1 MNFIKQIKNYFN
13 FLKVQKKNK
22 KKTIFFYSEN
32 ANYRNYL
39 IEILSKLDPSKFKII
54 YFTSDE
60 NDKPQLDEIDIFF
73 IGKGLIR
80 IIFFTFLKCDLM
92 IMTVTDLNN
101 FEIKKSKNCTNYLY
115 VFHSLMSVFKGYNKN
130 AFDNYDIIFT
140 NGEYQKKELQI
151 MENVYNLKKKLIFNI
166 GYTYVEYLQKI
177 IDRGK
182 SDNKILFAPS
192 WVNQK
197 NDLIEKYGKKI
208 ISELLKIDDVILR
221 PHPQSLIKS
230 KKEINSILEEFKLNP
245 KLIFN
250 NKIDKIEALDTS
262 SILVTDN
269 GGMAMEYFI
278 LYKRPIICI
287 NYIDKIHNKDYK
299 ILGLETLEDKFKKE
313 FTKIINIENI
323 EQIKEIS
330 EKYVS
335 SFKFDQNKLDTFLKK
350 NGVILN
356 KASDNASKKI
366 SEILVE

>member
-1 MNFIKQIKNYFN
+1 M
-13 FLKVQKKNK
+13 
-22 KKTIFFYSEN
+22 
-32 ANYRNYL
+32 
-39 IEILSKLDPSKFKII
+39 
-54 YFTSDE
+54 
-60 NDKPQLDEIDIFF
+60 
-73 IGKGLIR
+73 
-80 IIFFTFLKCDLM
+80 
-92 IMTVTDLNN
+92 
-101 FEIKKSKNCTNYLY
+101 
-115 VFHSLMSVFKGYNKN
+115 
-130 AFDNYDIIFT
+130 
-140 NGEYQKKELQI
+140 
-151 MENVYNLKKKLIFNI
+151 
-166 GYTYVEYLQKI
+166 
-177 IDRGK
+177 
-182 SDNKILFAPS
+182 
-192 WVNQK
+192 
-197 NDLIEKYGKKI
+197 
-208 ISELLKIDDVILR
+208 
-221 PHPQSLIKS
+221 
-230 KKEINSILEEFKLNP
+230 NP

-335 SFKFDQNKLDTFLKK
+335 NFKFDQNKLDTFLKK

>member
-1 MNFIKQIKNYFN
+1 M
-13 FLKVQKKNK
+13 
-22 KKTIFFYSEN
+22 
-32 ANYRNYL
+32 
-39 IEILSKLDPSKFKII
+39 
-54 YFTSDE
+54 
-60 NDKPQLDEIDIFF
+60 
-73 IGKGLIR
+73 
-80 IIFFTFLKCDLM
+80 
-92 IMTVTDLNN
+92 
-101 FEIKKSKNCTNYLY
+101 
-115 VFHSLMSVFKGYNKN
+115 
-130 AFDNYDIIFT
+130 
-140 NGEYQKKELQI
+140 
-151 MENVYNLKKKLIFNI
+151 IFNI

-350 NGVILN
+350 WSYF
-356 KASDNASKKI
+356 K
-366 SEILVE
+366 